1 MSIDAPVRGKDFH
14 PQACVRS
21 KSELASLENN
31 NDKYSL
37 NNRVDGRM
45 RLSLSAALRR
55 VLIPKKWTACA
66 QYSTRS
72 SIQSKIYKFTTNLR
86 DYLSRGPDDNKVDA
100 FVHRRLDV
108 YRRSPQASYKIFEPT
123 ISLLINK
130 KCFLAATSVYE
141 RMLKTGLIPSLSLD
155 AKLLAMATAM
165 SPDDVTFLAAF
176 ETMFCNPHFT
186 ESTLE
191 EALRVMIVLG
201 TPRKVIIN
209 MIKNFIETQSEDYTP
224 GKLLLSKLVDAQ
236 VRENRLDDALETLAE
251 YEEAI
256 SDTSDS
262 SSVQDPYVAIMSAI
276 RDTRSWDSAAVTR
289 VLDIMQANN
298 IQPNTAIFNILIAR
312 EVRQSRLYN
321 AFSIYAMLKVMGDD
335 VASTAPDAYTFGSLF
350 NALCRLYKPKARNKK
365 VQESGGDRDE
375 PNIILSPRQLFF
387 EMMQRHYDQPWLLMA
402 AARSMPQLSSTFP
415 VPPAFEPTP
424 SLLNL
429 TIRCFI
435 RSRDYA
441 AAIVAISS
449 FLELK
454 QHVTPRTYYIIL
466 KHIMSRIRGDVKLR
480 RVPGESRWGDLFLGV
495 FPHATIWQ
503 MKVGDKLANKVLEYV
518 KGSHFDVRRGMLEG
532 ASWTEVLGK
541 DVPMFLTPPKRVQDS
556 LKEHEGSQTMPTF
569 GMMKGD
575 EPVSTDMRFSAVPL
589 LRLLRRALW
598 AEVRAPQREPE
609 LKNITDSRA
618 LSKAVEQAKLEMV
631 PK

>member
-1 MSIDAPVRGKDFH
+1 MH
-14 PQACVRS
+14 
-21 KSELASLENN
+21 
-31 NDKYSL
+31 
-37 NNRVDGRM
+37 
-45 RLSLSAALRR
+45 LSLCTALRH
-55 VLIPKKWTACA
+55 VLIPKKWAACA

-72 SIQSKIYKFTTNLR
+72 SVQSKIYKFTTNLR
-86 DYLSRGPDDNKVDA
+86 DYLSLGPDDNRVDA

-123 ISLLINK
+123 ISLLINQK
-130 KCFLAATSVYE
+130 RFLAATSVYE
-141 RMLKTGLIPSLSLD
+141 RMLKTGVIPPLSLD

-165 SPDDVTFLAAF
+165 APDDVNLLAAL

-191 EALRVMIVLG
+191 EALRVMITLG

-209 MIKNFIETQSEDYTP
+209 VIKNFIETQSEEYTP

-236 VRENRLDDALETLAE
+236 VRENRMEDALETLAE

-256 SDTSDS
+256 SDASGST
-262 SSVQDPYVAIMSAI
+262 SVQDPYVAIMSAI
-276 RDTRSWDSAAVTR
+276 RDTRSWDSAAVSR
-289 VLDIMQANN
+289 VLEIMQANSV
-298 IQPNTAIFNILIAR
+298 QPSTAIFNILIAR

-321 AFSIYAMLKVMGDD
+321 AFSIYAMLKVMGDS
-335 VASTAPDAYTFGSLF
+335 VATTAPDAYTFGSLF
-350 NALCRLYKPKARNKK
+350 NALSRMYKPKSRNKK

-387 EMMQRHYDQPWLLMA
+387 EMMQRHHDQPWLLMA
-402 AARSMPQLSSTFP
+402 AARSTPLLSSTFP

-435 RSRDYA
+435 RTRDYA

-449 FLELK
+449 FMELK
-454 QHVTPRTYYIIL
+454 QPVTARIYYIIL
-466 KHIMSRIRGDVKLR
+466 KHIMSRIRGDIKLR
-480 RVPGESRWGDLFLGV
+480 RMPGEPRWGDLFLGI
-495 FPHATIWQ
+495 FPHSTIWE
-503 MKVGDKLANKVLEYV
+503 MKVGDKLANKVLEYA
-518 KGSHFDVRRGMLEG
+518 KGSHFDVERGMLEG
-532 ASWTEVLGK
+532 ASWTEVLGM
-541 DVPMFLTPPKRVQDS
+541 DVPAFLTLPKRVQDS
-556 LKEHEGSQTMPTF
+556 LKEHKGRHTTPTF

-589 LRLLRRALW
+589 VRLLRRALW
-598 AEVRAPQREPE
+598 ADVRAPQRELE
-609 LKNITDSRA
+609 LKNVASPRA
-618 LSKAVEQAKLEMV
+618 LSDVVGHAKSEMV
-631 PK
+631 PR